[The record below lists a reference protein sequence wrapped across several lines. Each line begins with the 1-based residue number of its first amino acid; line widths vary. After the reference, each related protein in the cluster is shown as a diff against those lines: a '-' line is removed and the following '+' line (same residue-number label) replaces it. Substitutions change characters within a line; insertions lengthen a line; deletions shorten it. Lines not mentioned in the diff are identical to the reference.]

1 MTNKLTKRAFLGQAA
16 AAGAVVG
23 LGAGL
28 GASRAE
34 AADSMELVLSS
45 WLPPSHPVVVKA
57 LKPWARD
64 IDKATKG
71 RVKIRILA
79 KPLGS
84 PPAHFDMARDGVADI
99 TYGLHSFTKDDR
111 FKNSRIGQ
119 FSLLGND
126 AVSMSE
132 AFWTVYTEDLG
143 AVKEHEGTHLL
154 GLFNH
159 GPGVIHNK
167 ERPVK
172 SAEDLKGLK
181 LRCPGGYISD
191 LMTSFDAVTILT
203 PPGEVYEKLSRGV
216 IDGVTFPMDPLNSY
230 KLAELLKYTTKIPGG
245 IYNTTWFLVM
255 NPGKWDKI
263 SKADQEAITK
273 LSGMAFAKRV
283 GEAWNYADDLGLK
296 AAKKAN
302 IQISDAPAE
311 LVAAI
316 KEKGGTFEK
325 KWADSLGDGYDG
337 QAALAK
343 FRKMTGVQA

>member
-1 MTNKLTKRAFLGQAA
+1 MTEKLTKRAFLGQAA
-16 AAGAVVG
+16 AAGAVAVGATG
-23 LGAGL
+23 LGLRPA
-28 GASRAE
+28 RAE
-34 AADSMELVLSS
+34 SVDLVLSS
-45 WLPPSHPVVVKA
+45 WLPPRHPVVVHA
-57 LKPWARD
+57 IKPWAKD
-64 IDKATKG
+64 IETATEG
-71 RVKIRILA
+71 RVKIRVLA

-126 AVSMSE
+126 AASISQ
-132 AFWTVYTEDLG
+132 AFWDVYTQDLG

-167 ERPVK
+167 ARPVK
-172 SAEDLKGLK
+172 TADDLKGMK

-203 PPGEVYEKLSRGV
+203 APGEVYEKLSRGV

-230 KLAELLKYTTKIPGG
+230 KLAELVKYTTKVPGG

-273 LSGMAFAKRV
+273 LSGKAFAKRA
-283 GEAWNYADDLGLK
+283 GEAWNIADDLGVK
-296 AAKKAN
+296 AAKKAG
-302 IQISDAPAE
+302 IEVIDAPAP
-311 LVAAI
+311 LVEAI
-316 KEKGGTFEK
+316 KAKGSVFED
-325 KWADSLGDGYDG
+325 KWAGSLDKGYDG
-337 QAALAK
+337 KAALEK
-343 FRKMTGVQA
+343 FRKMTGISA

>member
-1 MTNKLTKRAFLGQAA
+1 LTKRAFLGQAA

-23 LGAGL
+23 LGTGL
-28 GASRAE
+28 GAGRAR
-34 AADSMELVLSS
+34 AATQELVLSS

-64 IDKATKG
+64 IDKVTEG

-84 PPAHFDMARDGVADI
+84 PPAHFDMAREGVADI

-126 AVSMSE
+126 AAAISE
-132 AFWTVYTEDLG
+132 AFWKVYTEDLG
-143 AVKEHEGTHLL
+143 AEKEHAGTHLL

-167 ERPVK
+167 ERAIN
-172 SAEDLKGLK
+172 SADDLKGLK

-230 KLAELLKYTTKIPGG
+230 NLAGLLKYTTKIPGG

-255 NPGKWDKI
+255 NPGKWDAI
-263 SKADQEAITK
+263 SKEDQAAITK
-273 LSGMAFAKRV
+273 LSGAAFAKRA

-296 AAKKAN
+296 AAKKAG
-302 IQISDAPAE
+302 IEIADAPAA
-311 LVAAI
+311 LVESVKA
-316 KEKGGTFEK
+316 KGATFEK
-325 KWADSLGDGYDG
+325 KWAESLDDGYDG
-337 QAALAK
+337 EAALAK
-343 FRKMTGVQA
+343 FRKMTGVSA

>member
-1 MTNKLTKRAFLGQAA
+1 MTSKLTKRAFLGQAA

-23 LGAGL
+23 LTGRSAL
-28 GASRAE
+28 
-34 AADSMELVLSS
+34 AADSVDLVLSS
-45 WLPPSHPVVVKA
+45 WLPPRHPVVMRA
-57 LKPWARD
+57 IKPWAKD
-64 IDKATKG
+64 IEKATEG

-126 AVSMSE
+126 AVSMSK

-143 AVKEHEGTHLL
+143 AVKEHAGTHLL

-167 ERPVK
+167 VRPIK
-172 SAEDLKGLK
+172 DAADLEGLK

-191 LMTSFDAVTILT
+191 LMTSFGAVTILT
-203 PPGEVYEKLSRGV
+203 PPGEVYAKLSRGV
-216 IDGVTFPMDPLNSY
+216 IDGVTFPMDPLKSY
-230 KLAELLKYTTKIPGG
+230 NLAGLLKYTTNIPGG

-263 SKADQEAITK
+263 APNDQEAITK
-273 LSGMAFAKRV
+273 LSGLAFAERV
-283 GEAWNYADDLGLK
+283 GKAWNYADKLGLEAAQK
-296 AAKKAN
+296 AK
-302 IQISDAPAE
+302 IEISDAPPE
-311 LVAAI
+311 LVAEV
-316 KEKGGTFEK
+316 KKKGGTFEA
-325 KWADSLGDGYDG
+325 KWADGLDKGYDG
-337 QAALAK
+337 LAALAR
-343 FRKMTGVQA
+343 FRKITGVTA